1 MEPIANQAGVSQ
13 TVRPVLAL
21 SGDLSAVLREGR
33 MVAGEVLQGLDG
45 KSLLIGVGR
54 HRVAAESQV
63 ELEPGDRFLARVEV
77 TEEGTVLRVLGGRR
91 GAESPLLVALREVV
105 GEDKPVGDLLGDL
118 ARTLRS
124 VIDKLG
130 DADRSLARLIE
141 KVGEHVFQPG
151 STSDELQELL
161 TRAGFKYE
169 ARLLGSLLQ
178 GRGFQTLA
186 QLAPGLAS
194 ALVAELK
201 GVAAA
206 SGLPFTGDEL
216 ARLALTFESALAQLA
231 AQPNVLV
238 AEDASP
244 GARLRAIARALTA
257 ALESMPDG
265 PRRDAL
271 VAGLPRELARLLGG
285 SKPTTLGARVLEA
298 LARAQTH
305 QALVGNLKAQLLA
318 ALERAEPGPARDAIA
333 RTLAGI
339 ESEQLLNL
347 ARKEFHEGW
356 HLSLPVPDG
365 ERWATAHF
373 FYRDSG
379 GGSDG
384 AGNGDGLQRL
394 TMTVDFSA
402 LGPVRADI
410 GVRPGLV
417 ALRLLVTAEDVAT
430 ELRANLDELTGH
442 LSSADRSVRVSV
454 SVGRAEDVEVDTGL
468 RNIRWLRE
476 HHLMD
481 LSG

>member
-1 MEPIANQAGVSQ
+1 
-13 TVRPVLAL
+13 
-21 SGDLSAVLREGR
+21 
-33 MVAGEVLQGLDG
+33 
-45 KSLLIGVGR
+45 
-54 HRVAAESQV
+54 
-63 ELEPGDRFLARVEV
+63 V

-91 GAESPLLVALREVV
+91 GAESPLLTALREVV
-105 GEDKPVGDLLGDL
+105 GEDKPVGELLGDL

-151 STSDELQELL
+151 STSEELQELL
-161 TRAGFKYE
+161 SRAGFKYE
-169 ARLLGSLLQ
+169 ARLLGALLS
-178 GRGFQTLA
+178 GRGARTLA
-186 QLAPGLAS
+186 ELAPGLAS

-201 GVAAA
+201 GVAAS

-216 ARLALTFESALAQLA
+216 ARLAQTLQGALMQLA
-231 AQPNVLV
+231 VQPNLLV

-257 ALESMPDG
+257 ALESLPG
-265 PRRDAL
+265 GARRDAL
-271 VAGLPRELARLLGG
+271 MAGLPRALARLLGG
-285 SKPTTLGARVLEA
+285 SEPTTLGARVLEA

-318 ALERAEPGPARDAIA
+318 ALERTEPGSARDAIA

-347 ARKEFHEGW
+347 ARREFHEGW

-379 GGSDG
+379 GGDDG
-384 AGNGDGLQRL
+384 EGSGDALQRL
-394 TMTVDFSA
+394 TMTVDFTA

-417 ALRLLVTAEDVAT
+417 ALRLLVTREDVAS
-430 ELRANLDELTGH
+430 ELRANLDELTSQLESTGR
-442 LSSADRSVRVSV
+442 AARVTV
-454 SVGRAEDVEVDTGL
+454 GVGRAEDVEVDTGL